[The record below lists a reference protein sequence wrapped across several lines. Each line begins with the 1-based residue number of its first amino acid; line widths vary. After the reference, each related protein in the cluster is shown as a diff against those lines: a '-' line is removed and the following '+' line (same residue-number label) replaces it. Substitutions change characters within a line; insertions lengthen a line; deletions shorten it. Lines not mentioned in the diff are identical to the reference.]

1 MWEVRGSGV
10 GSEGVCG
17 SVCHK
22 GVMWEVRWCV
32 VVWEVR
38 VMLSLVVPLPHSKEE
53 SSEECIVYMIDLH
66 N

>member
-1 MWEVRGSGV
+1 M

-17 SVCHK
+17 GVCRK
-22 GVMWEVRWCV
+22 GVM
-32 VVWEVR
+32 WEVR

-53 SSEECIVYMIDLH
+53 SSEECIVYMIYLH